1 MSDEPLLR
9 FEAVSKVYPL
19 PAGDVVALDR
29 VSLTVDAGEFIAV
42 MGPSGSG
49 KSTLLHLMGCLDVPT
64 GGKISLS
71 GQDISGMSDDD
82 LTGLRRDRIGF
93 IFQQFNLIPLLSAVE
108 NVEFP
113 LTLTIGREESRR
125 RALVLRALT
134 EVGEGRAPSVQLLRL
149 HRLRAELTPGVVAA
163 LGLTWLQQGRP
174 ELAAEAAETVRQ
186 RLTFPESPPAAEE
199 RAAASDGPTAT
210 TELDRLHALT
220 LLARTR
226 PDLPLVAEGRAWLLG
241 RAHVDRWS
249 LPRLAEAAA
258 ECLVALHGPG
268 RAAREAELIV
278 EVDGQEAGRLRL
290 PAKAATG
297 GEAGSH
303 ARPPEVT
310 LTVDPARLAATGS
323 RVRLRGSGDG
333 RLFVAVRLQGHQPLA
348 EPAEPAGPALVRH
361 L

>member
-125 RALVLRALT
+125 RAIEVMRAVHLDDALFTHRPAELSGGEQQRVAIARALVNNPDLLLCDEPT
-134 EVGEGRAPSVQLLRL
+134 GNLDRKTGTAIMEILEAENREGKTVIVVTHDP
-149 HRLRAELTPGVVAA
+149 EVAA
-163 LGLTWLQQGRP
+163 Y
-174 ELAAEAAETVRQ
+174 
-186 RLTFPESPPAAEE
+186 
-199 RAAASDGPTAT
+199 
-210 TELDRLHALT
+210 
-220 LLARTR
+220 ARRTIR
-226 PDLPLVAEGRAWLLG
+226 
-241 RAHVDRWS
+241 
-249 LPRLAEAAA
+249 
-258 ECLVALHGPG
+258 
-268 RAAREAELIV
+268 I
-278 EVDGQEAGRLRL
+278 VDG
-290 PAKAATG
+290 K
-297 GEAGSH
+297 
-303 ARPPEVT
+303 V
-310 LTVDPARLAATGS
+310 V
-323 RVRLRGSGDG
+323 
-333 RLFVAVRLQGHQPLA
+333 
-348 EPAEPAGPALVRH
+348 
-361 L
+361 

>member
-125 RALVLRALT
+125 RAIEVMRAVHLDDALFTHRPAELSGGEQQRVAIARAL
-134 EVGEGRAPSVQLLRL
+134 VNNPDLLL
-149 HRLRAELTPGVVAA
+149 CDE
-163 LGLTWLQQGRP
+163 
-174 ELAAEAAETVRQ
+174 
-186 RLTFPESPPAAEE
+186 
-199 RAAASDGPTAT
+199 PTGN
-210 TELDRLHALT
+210 LDRKTGTAIMEIL
-220 LLARTR
+220 
-226 PDLPLVAEGRAWLLG
+226 
-241 RAHVDRWS
+241 
-249 LPRLAEAAA
+249 
-258 ECLVALHGPG
+258 
-268 RAAREAELIV
+268 EAENREGKTVIV
-278 EVDGQEAGRLRL
+278 VTHDLEVATYARRTIRIVDG
-290 PAKAATG
+290 K
-297 GEAGSH
+297 
-303 ARPPEVT
+303 V
-310 LTVDPARLAATGS
+310 V
-323 RVRLRGSGDG
+323 
-333 RLFVAVRLQGHQPLA
+333 
-348 EPAEPAGPALVRH
+348 
-361 L
+361 

>member
-125 RALVLRALT
+125 RAIEVMRAVHLDDALFTHRPAELSGGEQQRGAIARAL
-134 EVGEGRAPSVQLLRL
+134 VNNPDLLL
-149 HRLRAELTPGVVAA
+149 CDE
-163 LGLTWLQQGRP
+163 
-174 ELAAEAAETVRQ
+174 
-186 RLTFPESPPAAEE
+186 
-199 RAAASDGPTAT
+199 PTGN
-210 TELDRLHALT
+210 LDRKTGTAIMEIL
-220 LLARTR
+220 
-226 PDLPLVAEGRAWLLG
+226 
-241 RAHVDRWS
+241 
-249 LPRLAEAAA
+249 
-258 ECLVALHGPG
+258 
-268 RAAREAELIV
+268 EAENREGKTVIV
-278 EVDGQEAGRLRL
+278 VTHDPEVATYARRTIRIVDG
-290 PAKAATG
+290 K
-297 GEAGSH
+297 
-303 ARPPEVT
+303 V
-310 LTVDPARLAATGS
+310 V
-323 RVRLRGSGDG
+323 
-333 RLFVAVRLQGHQPLA
+333 
-348 EPAEPAGPALVRH
+348 
-361 L
+361 

>member
-64 GGKISLS
+64 SGKISLS

-125 RALVLRALT
+125 RAIEVMRAVHLDDALFTHRPAELSGGEQQRVAIARAL
-134 EVGEGRAPSVQLLRL
+134 VNNPDLLL
-149 HRLRAELTPGVVAA
+149 CDE
-163 LGLTWLQQGRP
+163 
-174 ELAAEAAETVRQ
+174 
-186 RLTFPESPPAAEE
+186 
-199 RAAASDGPTAT
+199 PTGN
-210 TELDRLHALT
+210 LDRKTGTAIMEIL
-220 LLARTR
+220 
-226 PDLPLVAEGRAWLLG
+226 
-241 RAHVDRWS
+241 
-249 LPRLAEAAA
+249 
-258 ECLVALHGPG
+258 
-268 RAAREAELIV
+268 EAENREGKTVIV
-278 EVDGQEAGRLRL
+278 VTHDPEVATYARRTIRIVDG
-290 PAKAATG
+290 K
-297 GEAGSH
+297 
-303 ARPPEVT
+303 V
-310 LTVDPARLAATGS
+310 V
-323 RVRLRGSGDG
+323 
-333 RLFVAVRLQGHQPLA
+333 
-348 EPAEPAGPALVRH
+348 
-361 L
+361 

>member
-125 RALVLRALT
+125 RAIEVMRAVHLDDALFTHRPAELSGGEQQRVAIARAL
-134 EVGEGRAPSVQLLRL
+134 VNNPDLLL
-149 HRLRAELTPGVVAA
+149 CDE
-163 LGLTWLQQGRP
+163 
-174 ELAAEAAETVRQ
+174 
-186 RLTFPESPPAAEE
+186 
-199 RAAASDGPTAT
+199 PTGN
-210 TELDRLHALT
+210 LDRKTGTAIMEIL
-220 LLARTR
+220 
-226 PDLPLVAEGRAWLLG
+226 
-241 RAHVDRWS
+241 
-249 LPRLAEAAA
+249 
-258 ECLVALHGPG
+258 
-268 RAAREAELIV
+268 EAENREGKTVIV
-278 EVDGQEAGRLRL
+278 VTHDPEVATYARRTIRIVDG
-290 PAKAATG
+290 
-297 GEAGSH
+297 
-303 ARPPEVT
+303 
-310 LTVDPARLAATGS
+310 
-323 RVRLRGSGDG
+323 RV
-333 RLFVAVRLQGHQPLA
+333 A
-348 EPAEPAGPALVRH
+348 
-361 L
+361 